1 MRTEGIIGLAG
12 IFVGMLL
19 VLGAGAWLL
28 SHTRN
33 DIQTWLLSTQ
43 WRRVPP
49 GESDIPAI
57 CPDAQIEKKGYMALT
72 AQGGAHVYSL
82 YTIPCRPVQ
91 TVR

>member
-1 MRTEGIIGLAG
+1 MRTEGLIGLAG

-28 SHTRN
+28 SHARN

-49 GESDIPAI
+49 GESDVPAI
-57 CPDAQIEKKGYMALT
+57 WSDAQMEKEGYMALT
-72 AQGGAHVYSL
+72 DQGGAHV
-82 YTIPCRPVQ
+82 
-91 TVR
+91 

>member
-1 MRTEGIIGLAG
+1 MAGRSMRTEGIIGLAG

-72 AQGGAHVYSL
+72 AQGGAHV
-82 YTIPCRPVQ
+82 
-91 TVR
+91 

>member
-1 MRTEGIIGLAG
+1 MRTEGLIGLAG

-19 VLGAGAWLL
+19 VRGAGAWLL

-49 GESDIPAI
+49 GESDVPAI
-57 CPDAQIEKKGYMALT
+57 WPDAQMEKDGYMALS
-72 AQGGAHVYSL
+72 AKGGTHV
-82 YTIPCRPVQ
+82 
-91 TVR
+91 

>member
-33 DIQTWLLSTQ
+33 DIQT
-43 WRRVPP
+43 
-49 GESDIPAI
+49 
-57 CPDAQIEKKGYMALT
+57 
-72 AQGGAHVYSL
+72 
-82 YTIPCRPVQ
+82 
-91 TVR
+91 